1 LPGELD
7 CAILVS
13 RTNFDRSLAGVM
25 ANAVHKL
32 LEKSYVIDLFHCFSS
47 AEHNRKAAGQI
58 PSLIQINDGV
68 TCLCMLRRKHGGP
81 VSQLGLQLSGG
92 AKTISGFC
100 RRVGWTALASLV
112 RL

>member
-1 LPGELD
+1 LD
-7 CAILVS
+7 RAILVS
-13 RTNFDRSLAGVM
+13 RTNFDRSLAGGDRM